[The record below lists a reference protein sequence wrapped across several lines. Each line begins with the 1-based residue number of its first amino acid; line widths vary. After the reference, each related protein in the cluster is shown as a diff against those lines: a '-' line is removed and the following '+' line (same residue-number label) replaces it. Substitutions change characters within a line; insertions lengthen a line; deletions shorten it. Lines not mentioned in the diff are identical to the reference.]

1 MPQGAGC
8 LIVRT
13 FVACGS
19 YPVRNARKV
28 IQVTLHAPLDLTVRC
43 KEGLYDP
50 AAEHDACG
58 VGMVATMNRRPERRV
73 IDKAIEVLRNLDH
86 RGAVGAEENTGDGAG
101 ILMGMPD
108 AFMRAVVDAPLP
120 EPGHYAAGIAFLDRD
135 TAACGRQQQAIATIV
150 REEGLEP
157 LAWRTVPTDPNG
169 LGLQALAS
177 MPAFVTLVVA
187 SPDGSLGGLDL
198 ERKAFRIRKR
208 VEHEVGVYF
217 ASLSGRTIT
226 YKGMLTTMQLTGFFP
241 DLNDERMA
249 ARVAIV
255 HSRFSTNTFPS
266 PSACWPT
273 TARSTPSKA
282 TATGCRP
289 ARDV

>member
-1 MPQGAGC
+1 M
-8 LIVRT
+8 RT

-120 EPGHYAAGIAFLDRD
+120 EPGHYAAGIVFLDRD
-135 TAACGRQQQAIATIV
+135 TAACGRQQQAIAAIV

-187 SPDGSLGGLDL
+187 SQDGSLGGLDL

-217 ASLSGRTIT
+217 A
-226 YKGMLTTMQLTGFFP
+226 
-241 DLNDERMA
+241 
-249 ARVAIV
+249 
-255 HSRFSTNTFPS
+255 
-266 PSACWPT
+266 
-273 TARSTPSKA
+273 
-282 TATGCRP
+282 
-289 ARDV
+289 

>member
-1 MPQGAGC
+1 M
-8 LIVRT
+8 RT
-13 FVACGS
+13 FVPCGS

-58 VGMVATMNRRPERRV
+58 VGMVATMNHRPERRV

-108 AFMRAVVDAPLP
+108 AFIRAVVDAPLP

-135 TAACGRQQQAIATIV
+135 TAACGRQQQAIAAIV

-208 VEHEVGVYF
+208 VEH
-217 ASLSGRTIT
+217 
-226 YKGMLTTMQLTGFFP
+226 
-241 DLNDERMA
+241 
-249 ARVAIV
+249 
-255 HSRFSTNTFPS
+255 
-266 PSACWPT
+266 
-273 TARSTPSKA
+273 
-282 TATGCRP
+282 
-289 ARDV
+289 